1 MEQTQVCR
9 FCHKPLRFDA
19 HEKARYCGPRCH
31 RSAVREATRKRRG
44 IPIPPPQEER
54 VVPLLSPETAL
65 SIAEKFF
72 IDDMR
77 PPGVKEQTW
86 EAAILGALARIGV
99 GEFRALARAYP
110 DIVRTLRL
118 PAGVE

>member
-1 MEQTQVCR
+1 V
-9 FCHKPLRFDA
+9 
-19 HEKARYCGPRCH
+19 
-31 RSAVREATRKRRG
+31 
-44 IPIPPPQEER
+44 
-54 VVPLLSPETAL
+54 LLLAPETAL

-77 PPGVKEQTW
+77 PPGVGGETW
-86 EAAILGALARIGV
+86 EAATLGALARIGLR
-99 GEFRALARAYP
+99 EFRALARAYP